1 VSPKCLF
8 DDQYVHQH
16 YCLHSCLSASL
27 FAFLCS
33 HSTGW
38 ALFLGLLNGVL
49 KKVRYITSRNMLT
62 CGYQLQHRLLHFD
75 VATFIQRFLF
85 FTIVHRFAN
94 LLCEVI
100 RSESA
105 DNLKPG
111 QICILSQ
118 FKFTEWGRE
127 RFKSWLTLNKNL
139 LLTGFDFGPLGSGK

>member
-1 VSPKCLF
+1 MLVCFLVRFFVLTFNRLSPFPRVAKWS
-8 DDQYVHQH
+8 V
-16 YCLHSCLSASL
+16 
-27 FAFLCS
+27 
-33 HSTGW
+33 
-38 ALFLGLLNGVL
+38 

-111 QICILSQ
+111 QISILSQ
-118 FKFTEWGRE
+118 FKFTE
-127 RFKSWLTLNKNL
+127 
-139 LLTGFDFGPLGSGK
+139 